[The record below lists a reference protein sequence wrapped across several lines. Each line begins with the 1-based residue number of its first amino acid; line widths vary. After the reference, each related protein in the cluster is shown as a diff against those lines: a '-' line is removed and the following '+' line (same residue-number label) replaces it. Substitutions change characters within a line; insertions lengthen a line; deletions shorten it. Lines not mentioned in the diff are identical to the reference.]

1 MPRVVISGYFGLGNA
16 GDEAVLAATVAML
29 RARLPG
35 VEPVALTADP
45 LTTNALHG
53 IAGVPRMAPR
63 RLLAALRGAD
73 LLLSGGG
80 SLLQDATSLR
90 SLLYYLAVLA
100 VAQRVGC
107 RTMVFAQGIGPL
119 RRPVSRRLVRRVVDR
134 VEAVTVRDE
143 ASAALL
149 REVGVRRPPIE
160 VTADP
165 VFALAP
171 VEAPIAPPPGRPRI
185 AVALRPWPGAEGA
198 AQAVAAAL
206 PAGASVQI
214 WPLHLPYDLPVA
226 RELASRLP
234 AARLIDVP
242 LRPAQWIGLARTVDV
257 VVAAR
262 LHALIFAAV
271 AGVAAVAIDYDPKVA
286 ALRERLGLPDGGP
299 LTTLDPKRL
308 AAAIGAAKP
317 PALEGVAALA
327 DAARRNV
334 EIAASLLPAA

>member
-185 AVALRPWPGAEGA
+185 AVALRP
-198 AQAVAAAL
+198 
-206 PAGASVQI
+206 
-214 WPLHLPYDLPVA
+214 
-226 RELASRLP
+226 
-234 AARLIDVP
+234 
-242 LRPAQWIGLARTVDV
+242 
-257 VVAAR
+257 
-262 LHALIFAAV
+262 
-271 AGVAAVAIDYDPKVA
+271 
-286 ALRERLGLPDGGP
+286 
-299 LTTLDPKRL
+299 
-308 AAAIGAAKP
+308 
-317 PALEGVAALA
+317 
-327 DAARRNV
+327 
-334 EIAASLLPAA
+334 